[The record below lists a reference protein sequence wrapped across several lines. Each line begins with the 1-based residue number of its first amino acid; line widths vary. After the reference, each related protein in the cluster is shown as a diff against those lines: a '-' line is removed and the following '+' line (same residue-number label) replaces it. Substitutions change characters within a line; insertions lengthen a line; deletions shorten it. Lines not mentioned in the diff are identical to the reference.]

1 MDKTTGSIAAFVSA
15 LDYAQLSAATLLQT
29 RRRLIDTVACAY
41 GGYSSEPVRI
51 ACKIAAAASS
61 RPPARIWASG
71 AQTSVEMAAFAN
83 AVMVRYLDYND
94 TYIST
99 GSGHPSDMIAALLAV
114 GEAKH
119 CSGRELLVSIIAAY
133 EVFTALADTIN
144 LRDRGWDQGLFVVL
158 GVAAGAAKLLGLT
171 LQQTGDALAIAVSS
185 NIASRQTRSG
195 ELSMW
200 KGCAT
205 ASAARAGV
213 FAAMLAAE
221 GMTGPTAAFEG
232 KHGIRDQ
239 VSGPFELATLGDN
252 GNGYGIERTSLKL
265 FPSEYHSQA
274 PLALALQLRDK
285 VALADIEAVGVQTY
299 HTCYSEI
306 GSEPEKWNPRTR
318 ETADHSLPY
327 LLALALTDGTIGT
340 GSFSAEKMQ
349 NPALRQ
355 LMQRIRIAEDP
366 AYTREYPA
374 RLITQIAIVTRSG
387 QRFVDTA
394 SYARGHAK
402 NPMSD
407 AETDV
412 KFNCLAE
419 GHLSAHRRAVLLQQ
433 LREIDGCAD
442 IGTVVDA
449 MCAAQ

>member
-1 MDKTTGSIAAFVSA
+1 
-15 LDYAQLSAATLLQT
+15 
-29 RRRLIDTVACAY
+29 
-41 GGYSSEPVRI
+41 
-51 ACKIAAAASS
+51 
-61 RPPARIWASG
+61 
-71 AQTSVEMAAFAN
+71 
-83 AVMVRYLDYND
+83 
-94 TYIST
+94 
-99 GSGHPSDMIAALLAV
+99 
-114 GEAKH
+114 
-119 CSGRELLVSIIAAY
+119 
-133 EVFTALADTIN
+133 
-144 LRDRGWDQGLFVVL
+144 LFVVL

-239 VSGPFELATLGDN
+239 VSGPFDLAALGDN
-252 GNGYGIERTSLKL
+252 GNGYGIERTSLKF

-274 PLALALQLRDK
+274 PLALALQLREK
-285 VALADIEAVGVQTY
+285 VALTDIEAVGVQTY

-306 GSEPEKWNPRTR
+306 GSEPEKWNPQTR

-340 GSFSAEKMQ
+340 DSFSAEKMR

-407 AETDV
+407 AEIDL
-412 KFNCLAE
+412 KFNRLAE
-419 GHLSAHRRAVLLQQ
+419 MLLSAQRRAVLLQQ
-433 LREIDGCAD
+433 LREIDSCAD
-442 IGTVVDA
+442 IGTVVDNMRA
-449 MCAAQ
+449 GQ